1 MSSIDFNKIF
11 NPINEVHYG
20 DIIKDHSLIR
30 NVLYCILDDIYTQIK
45 KKEYKFNEIEM
56 FKILNHANKYI
67 IDCKTLLDLDVYLYA
82 VHDTFFSDMDI
93 SFKKSLEK
101 LFYSKV
107 HFPVDHIELQNY
119 GILSNIDKN
128 TGHIK
133 RLIETYKYIEGIDF
147 IKIKRTE
154 KNNYR
159 KNIDY
164 LSNDKLITYYF
175 TTTCFKQILIRAVNT
190 DKYAKYYLLLER
202 VYVYYNNYIHQAQQK
217 IIEKGRIE
225 FNNFEFYSEKKI
237 QNLELQ
243 KELLQNLNH
252 ELNESCDELYLQVHD
267 LKDIEDRYDEE
278 ADSNLELISKVSDLE
293 SKIKDDKSKDKLII
307 KLQKLYDLSE
317 EDNDDLR
324 TQIQEL
330 ELKIDELNDE
340 IENLKNVE

>member
-20 DIIKDHSLIR
+20 EIIKEHSLIR

-45 KKEYKFNEIEM
+45 RKNYKFTEIEI

-93 SFKKSLEK
+93 NFKKSLEK

-107 HFPVDHIELQNY
+107 HFPIDHIELQNY
-119 GILSNIDKN
+119 GILSNINKDIS
-128 TGHIK
+128 HLK
-133 RLIETYKYIEGIDF
+133 RLIKTYNYIEDIDF
-147 IKIKRTE
+147 IRVKRTE

-159 KNIDY
+159 KDIDY
-164 LSNDKLITYYF
+164 IPNDKLTTYYF
-175 TTTCFKQILIRAVNT
+175 TTNCFKKILIRAVNT
-190 DKYAKYYLLLER
+190 DKYANYYLLLER

-225 FNNFEFYSEKKI
+225 FNNYEFYSEKKI
-237 QNLELQ
+237 KHLELQ

-252 ELNESCDELYLQVHD
+252 ELNETCDELSLQVHD
-267 LKDIEDRYDEE
+267 LKDIEESFDEE
-278 ADSNLELISKVSDLE
+278 VESNLELINKVSNLE
-293 SKIKDDKSKDKLII
+293 KLILNDKSKDKHIV

-317 EDNDDLR
+317 EENDDLR

-330 ELKIDELNDE
+330 ELKIDDLNNE
-340 IENLKNVE
+340 IENLK

>member
-1 MSSIDFNKIF
+1 MRLIDFNKIF

-20 DIIKDHSLIR
+20 NIIKDHSLIR

-45 KKEYKFNEIEM
+45 TKNYKFNEIEM

-119 GILSNIDKN
+119 GILNHIDKN
-128 TGHIK
+128 IGHIK
-133 RLIETYKYIEGIDF
+133 TLLIQYNYIEGIDF
-147 IKIKRTE
+147 IKVKRTE

-159 KNIDY
+159 KDVDY
-164 LSNDKLITYYF
+164 ISNDKLTTYYF
-175 TTTCFKQILIRAVNT
+175 TTSAFKKILIKSKNT
-190 DKYAKYYLLLER
+190 DKYANYYLLLER
-202 VYVYYNNYIHQAQQK
+202 VHVYYNNYIHQAQKK
-217 IIEKGRIE
+217 IIENGRIE
-225 FNNFEFYSEKKI
+225 FNNYEFYSEKKI
-237 QNLELQ
+237 KHLELQ

-252 ELNESCDELYLQVHD
+252 ELNETCDELSLQVHD
-267 LKDIEDRYDEE
+267 LKDIEESFDEE
-278 ADSNLELISKVSDLE
+278 VESNLELINKVSNLE
-293 SKIKDDKSKDKLII
+293 KLIQDDKSKDQLII

-317 EDNDDLR
+317 EENDDL
-324 TQIQEL
+324 TIKIQEL
-330 ELKIDELNDE
+330 ELKIDELNNR
-340 IENLKNVE
+340 IENR